1 MVVARLKKTAL
12 SAALAAGLALAVL
25 FGMPAVAPA
34 GSEPPLQGVFKD
46 NFTLLNPA
54 VPAPQASFSDAKG
67 RDLTL
72 AEFEGRVVLLNFWA
86 TWCAPCVRE
95 MPTLDRVQS
104 KLGGEGL
111 SVVAVSEDRGG
122 LDVVDPFLKQLGLRH
137 LEIYLD
143 PRGTLA
149 REFGLAGLPT
159 TLLIDAEGQ
168 LVGGLEG
175 PAEWD
180 SEEAVSLIRFYLDRA
195 AGEEQPIKTSG

>member
-1 MVVARLKKTAL
+1 MVVAKPKKNAL
-12 SAALAAGLALAVL
+12 SATLAVGFALAALSATSALA
-25 FGMPAVAPA
+25 PAAA
-34 GSEPPLQGVFKD
+34 EPPLQGVFKD
-46 NFTLLNPA
+46 NFTLLDPP
-54 VPAPQASFSDAKG
+54 VPAPQAPFSDASG
-67 RDLTL
+67 RELTL
-72 AEFEGRVVLLNFWA
+72 AKFEGRVVLLNFWA

-95 MPTLDRVQS
+95 MPTLDRVQV
-104 KLGGEGL
+104 KLGGDGL

-122 LDVVDPFLKQLGLRH
+122 LDVVDPFLKQLGLKH

-159 TLLIDAEGQ
+159 TLLIDAEGR

-180 SEEAVSLIRFYLDRA
+180 SDEALALIRFYLDRI
-195 AGEEQPIKTSG
+195 AGEEQPIKTGG

>member
-1 MVVARLKKTAL
+1 MVVAKPKKNALTAVL
-12 SAALAAGLALAVL
+12 AAGFALAALSGTSAFA
-25 FGMPAVAPA
+25 PVAA
-34 GSEPPLQGVFKD
+34 EPPLQGVFKD
-46 NFTLLNPA
+46 NFTLLDPP
-54 VPAPQASFSDAKG
+54 VPAPQAQFSNASG
-67 RDLTL
+67 RGLTL
-72 AEFEGRVVLLNFWA
+72 AEFKGRVVLLNFWA

-95 MPTLDRVQS
+95 MPTLDRVQD

-159 TLLIDAEGQ
+159 TLLIDAEGR

-180 SEEAVSLIRFYLDRA
+180 SDDAVSLIRFYLDPV

>member
-1 MVVARLKKTAL
+1 MVVAKPKKTAL
-12 SAALAAGLALAVL
+12 SAALAAGLAIAAL
-25 FGMPAVAPA
+25 FGTSAYAPA
-34 GSEPPLQGVFKD
+34 GAEPPLQGVFKD
-46 NFTLLNPA
+46 NFTLLNPP

-72 AEFEGRVVLLNFWA
+72 AEFKGRVVLLNFWA

-95 MPTLDRVQS
+95 MPTLDRVQG
-104 KLGGEGL
+104 KLGAEGL

-122 LDVVDPFLKQLGLRH
+122 LEVVDPFLKQLGLRQ

-159 TLLIDAEGQ
+159 TLLIDAEGR

-180 SEEAVSLIRFYLDRA
+180 SEDALSLIRFYLQGV